1 MKKRLSLSISSGR
14 GEKKRHGKKAGKTC
28 WRSRE
33 KDGTSLPIS
42 SYYDAAASF
51 SPSISLLS
59 LFPGYVQRSRF
70 LTPSLLCSIHATDKW
85 DLRLFPEFLFLCRE
99 KEMGGKK
106 SGNPRPN
113 GSREKG
119 TIYRRIFA
127 LTANRN
133 VRKDWWPEAVFWF
146 ANANYVERDPP
157 AHLRKDWQWIRK

>member
-1 MKKRLSLSISSGR
+1 MSISSR
-14 GEKKRHGKKAGKTC
+14 RREKKKRHGKKAGKTC

-106 SGNPRPN
+106 EWETP
-113 GSREKG
+113 SRMAAGERG
-119 TIYRRIFA
+119 RFI
-127 LTANRN
+127 
-133 VRKDWWPEAVFWF
+133 
-146 ANANYVERDPP
+146 VEYSLWLPTEM
-157 AHLRKDWQWIRK
+157 